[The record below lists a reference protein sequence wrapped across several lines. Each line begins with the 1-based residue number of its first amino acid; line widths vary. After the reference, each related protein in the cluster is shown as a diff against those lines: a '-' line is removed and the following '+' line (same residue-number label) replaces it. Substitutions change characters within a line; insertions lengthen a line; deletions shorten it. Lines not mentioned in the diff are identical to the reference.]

1 MDTFLFYDLETSG
14 RDPRWH
20 RIMQFA
26 GIRTDAQFEPLG
38 AALRF
43 DVCLDPEVLPEPE
56 ACLITGLTPQR
67 VAKGIDEG
75 QLFRHLAAEFGRP
88 RTCVAGYNNLRFD
101 DEFVRFGFWRNLR
114 DPYAR
119 EWQGRNSRWDLID
132 LARMAAALRPEG
144 MVWPQVQG
152 RISFRLED
160 LARANAIEQT
170 RAHDATADVEA
181 TLGLARALRRA
192 QPNLFDYHL
201 ALRSKQRVAEI
212 VGRPLEKALLHVSPR
227 YGQAT
232 QGVAIVAPIAIHP
245 VNRNAVIVVDLS
257 ADHERLIG
265 LDAQALA
272 DALFQ
277 SAVERGDEAR
287 LPLQQI
293 ALNKLPAV
301 APIGVLRAE
310 DQARLGLDL
319 PTALA
324 RLEQLRA
331 ASGLSERVCCAYA
344 PRDQP
349 AQDDVDGALY
359 GGFLP
364 EDDRRSLNELADATV
379 EELVHAP
386 VLSDERARALLFR
399 QLARRHPETLDEAA
413 KARWQAHLQDRLR
426 RGRKGLDSRDAASAR
441 LAELAAGEADPSI
454 IADLEAWLQHCVD
467 VAGLE
472 P

>member
-26 GIRTDAQFEPLG
+26 GIRTDANFEPLG
-38 AALRF
+38 SALRF
-43 DVCLDPEVLPEPE
+43 DVRLDPEVLPEPE

-67 VAKGIDEG
+67 VASGIDEG
-75 QLFRHLAAEFGRP
+75 QFFRQLAAEFGRP

-144 MVWPQVQG
+144 MVWPRVEG

-160 LARANAIEQT
+160 LAKANAIEQT

-192 QPNLFDYHL
+192 QPGLFEYHL
-201 ALRSKQRVAEI
+201 SLRSKQRVAEI
-212 VGRPLEKALLHVSPR
+212 VGRPLEKPLLHVSPR
-227 YGQAT
+227 YGSVT
-232 QGVAIVAPIAIHP
+232 GGVAIVAPIAMHP
-245 VNRNAVIVVDLS
+245 VNRNAVILVDLGC
-257 ADHERLIG
+257 DHEHLLG
-265 LDAQALA
+265 LDAQTLA
-272 DALFQ
+272 ESLFL
-277 SAVERGDEAR
+277 SAAERGDEPR

-301 APIGVLRAE
+301 APIGVLKEA
-310 DQARLGLDL
+310 DQARLGIDL
-319 PTALA
+319 EAALA
-324 RLEQLRA
+324 RLEKLRA
-331 ASGLSERVCCAYA
+331 AVGLMERVRDAYA
-344 PRDQP
+344 PRDQGVS
-349 AQDDVDGALY
+349 QDVDAALY

-364 EDDRRSLNELADATV
+364 DEDRRILNELADAPAQD
-379 EELVHAP
+379 LVHAP
-386 VLSDERARALLFR
+386 ALIDQRCEELLFR
-399 QLARRHPETLDEAA
+399 QLARRHPASLDESA

-426 RGRKGLDSRDAASAR
+426 VGRKGLDSVESAR
-441 LAELAAGEADPSI
+441 VRLFELQADGADLSI
-454 IADLEAWLQHCVD
+454 IQDLQAWLQHCVD
-467 VAGLE
+467 VSGLQA
-472 P
+472 

>member
-26 GIRTDAQFEPLG
+26 GIRTDVNFEPIG

-43 DVCLDPEVLPEPE
+43 DVRLDPEVLPEPE

-67 VAKGIDEG
+67 VASGIDEG

-144 MVWPQVQG
+144 MVWPRVEG

-160 LARANAIEQT
+160 LAAVNAIEQT

-192 QPNLFDYHL
+192 QPSLFEYHL
-201 ALRSKQRVAEI
+201 SLRSKQRVAEI
-212 VGRPLEKALLHVSPR
+212 VGRPLGKPLLHVSPR
-227 YGQAT
+227 YGQSS
-232 QGVAIVAPIAIHP
+232 QGVAIVAPIAMHP
-245 VNRNAVIVVDLS
+245 VNRNAVILVDLGC
-257 ADHERLIG
+257 DHERLIG
-265 LDAQALA
+265 LDEQTLA
-272 DALFQ
+272 DSLFQ
-277 SAVERGDEAR
+277 SAAERGDEAR

-301 APIGVLRAE
+301 APIGVLKEA

-319 PTALA
+319 EAAQDRLDKLRGAAGLA
-324 RLEQLRA
+324 
-331 ASGLSERVCCAYA
+331 ERVRNAHA
-344 PRDQP
+344 PRDQGMP
-349 AQDDVDGALY
+349 EDVDAALY

-364 EDDRRSLNELADATV
+364 DEDRRVLNELADATA
-379 EELVHAP
+379 EELIHAP
-386 VLSDERARALLFR
+386 ALGDERARELLFR
-399 QLARRHPETLDEAA
+399 QLARRHPDSLDESA
-413 KARWQAHLQDRLR
+413 KARWQAHMLDRLR
-426 RGRKGLDSRDAASAR
+426 LGRKGLDSVETTRAR
-441 LAELAAGEADPSI
+441 LVELAARGADPAI
-454 IADLEAWLQHCVD
+454 IQDLQNWWQHCVD
-467 VAGLE
+467 VAGLKA
-472 P
+472 

>member
-1 MDTFLFYDLETSG
+1 MDSFLFYDLETSG

-26 GIRTDAQFEPLG
+26 GIRTDANFEPVG

-43 DVCLDPEVLPEPE
+43 DVRLDPEVIPEPE

-67 VAKGIDEG
+67 VAAGIDET
-75 QLFRHLAAEFGRP
+75 QLFRTLASEFGRP
-88 RTCVAGYNNLRFD
+88 QTCVAGYNNLRFD

-144 MVWPQVQG
+144 MVWPRVEG

-160 LARANAIEQT
+160 LAAANAIEQT

-181 TLGLARALRRA
+181 TLGLARALRQA
-192 QPNLFDYHL
+192 QPSLFDYHL
-201 ALRSKQRVAEI
+201 SLRSKQRVAGI
-212 VGRPLEKALLHVSPR
+212 VGRPLEKPLLHVSPR
-227 YGQAT
+227 HGQGT
-232 QGVAIVAPIAIHP
+232 QGVAVVAPIAMHP
-245 VNRNAVIVVDLS
+245 VNRNAVILVDLGS
-257 ADHERLIG
+257 DHEHLLG
-265 LDAQALA
+265 LDEQQLA
-272 DALFQ
+272 ASLFQ
-277 SAVERGDEAR
+277 SAAERGDEPR

-310 DQARLGLDL
+310 DRARLGIDLDA
-319 PTALA
+319 ALL
-324 RLEQLRA
+324 RLERLRDA
-331 ASGLSERVCCAYA
+331 KGLSERVGRAYDS
-344 PRDQP
+344 RD
-349 AQDDVDGALY
+349 ALVQDDVDAALY

-364 EDDRRSLNELADATV
+364 DEDRRTLNELADSLPEDLTQ
-379 EELVHAP
+379 AP
-386 VLSDERARALLFR
+386 SLRDERARELLFR
-399 QLARRHPETLDEAA
+399 QLARRCPDRLDDSA

-426 RGRKGLDSRDAASAR
+426 RGRAGLDDLETARSRLGELSAQ
-441 LAELAAGEADPSI
+441 GADSSI
-454 IADLEAWLQHCVD
+454 IEELRAWLQHCVE
-467 VAGLE
+467 VAGLTA
-472 P
+472 